1 MTLSPERYIEAIA
14 TESRAFAGAAR
25 RDLDATVPS
34 CPEWSVRDLVEHL
47 GEVQRFW
54 TEIASRGITDPAELG
69 DWDETR
75 EKPPQG
81 TDVVEWFE
89 GGARALID
97 LLAVLDL
104 ERRIW
109 TWSRERTAAFV
120 PRRMAHEASVHRW
133 DAENAVGV
141 AAPVEP
147 DVAADGIDEL
157 LHVYLLAVAPLEQP
171 PGSSVHVH
179 TTDIEGEWLVRLDE
193 EPVLGCEH
201 AKGDAALRG
210 PASDVL
216 LALWGR
222 LPPEAVETHGDT
234 KVLADLRG
242 FLRLE

>member
-1 MTLSPERYIEAIA
+1 MTLAKERYVEAIA
-14 TESRAFAGAAR
+14 AESRAFSDAAR
-25 RDLDATVPS
+25 RDLEATVPS
-34 CPEWSVRDLVEHL
+34 CPEWSVNDLVVHL

-109 TWSRERTAAFV
+109 TWSRGRTTAFV
-120 PRRMAHEASVHRW
+120 PRRMAHETSIHRW
-133 DAENAVGV
+133 DAENAVGD
-141 AAPVEP
+141 AEP
-147 DVAADGIDEL
+147 IEPGVAADGIDEL
-157 LHVYLLAVAPLEQP
+157 LFVFLPAVAPLDSP
-171 PGSSVHVH
+171 PGTSVHIH
-179 TTDIEGEWLVRLDE
+179 TTDVEGEWLVRLEE
-193 EPVLGCEH
+193 EPVLTREH

-222 LPPEAVETHGDT
+222 LPPEAVEIHGDL
-234 KVLADLRG
+234 KAVDDLRG
-242 FLRLE
+242 FLRRE